1 MEYVS
6 SGSFIHGLNPLTKL
20 TFAMVLSI
28 IAFLDL
34 WVFIPCLIFIF
45 IMIPCIIISQI
56 TREFIVSIAKF
67 FIPFSIMLFAVH
79 GLIIEQGFVIGKI
92 FGLPIY
98 LNGII
103 YAFSV
108 SAKLLVLVS
117 GITILL
123 LTTKPDH
130 LMRSLD
136 EKGVPWI
143 ITYGLLASLLLIPQ
157 TKARAE
163 SILLSQQSRGIETRG
178 SIIKRIKT
186 LIPLITP
193 LITGAIENSQERA
206 MALELR
212 GIRSKN
218 KTSLFSPEDSRGEK
232 ILRKGCFLF
241 LLICIGFKLWQLLS

>member
-20 TFAMVLSI
+20 TFAIVLSI

-34 WVFIPCLIFIF
+34 GVFIPCVIFLF
-45 IMIPCIIISQI
+45 IMIPCIILSQI

-79 GLIIEQGFVIGKI
+79 GLIIEQGFVIGEI